1 MKISEWIRE
10 NKGAIA
16 FTVTVMVIGTV
27 AYFALG
33 INIPQ

>member
-16 FTVTVMVIGTV
+16 FTVAVMVIGTV

-33 INIPQ
+33 VSMP